1 MEVALPLALAHHTC
15 LNSAGQPLSC
25 LSDTGR
31 LSTTETRQ
39 RLSRDWKETADLYEQ
54 VGCDDAARWLS
65 VEVELNVHVLAK
77 AKGGKG
83 VGESARHNKN
93 R

>member
-1 MEVALPLALAHHTC
+1 MLVRHWTAINDGDSTR
-15 LNSAGQPLSC
+15 
-25 LSDTGR
+25 TG
-31 LSTTETRQ
+31 
-39 RLSRDWKETADLYEQ
+39 DWKETADLFEQ

-77 AKGGKG
+77 AKGRKG
-83 VGESARHNKN
+83 VGESARHSKN